1 MKKGLAAFSWFI
13 YRFTTPAMSNL
24 MGNPRNV
31 LQVMQAVIS
40 MLAGDVFTNHR
51 VRRRLLV
58 FKSIYLVSWLV
69 NWRKSVAARRM
80 RTISLRTEA
89 QRTEP

>member
-58 FKSIYLVSWLV
+58 FKSIYLASWLV
-69 NWRKSVAARRM
+69 NWRKSIAARRM